1 MGEQKIGVQLVDWG
15 KVAWKRKHIIGGILV
30 GCTVISVGIA
40 FLLPKQYSSTTL
52 VQTRSASLNDNKA
65 AMASA
70 LGMDT
75 GFSTTLSYMELMKSR
90 TVLDPIIDDLPWE
103 KPEDKPDA
111 KNFAKKYLD
120 INNTKNTNL
129 IEVTAKA
136 KSPEDAQKISQSVVD
151 NFLAMQTNQSQQTQS
166 LLVAFLNNRIDEAK
180 EESDNASQKLA
191 DFSRE
196 HKIYSPDDQIKQA
209 ITQVAAYD
217 KTLADLE
224 SQEQAAQA
232 QYDVASNKLG
242 KQVSGSKAY
251 NINDNSTVQGIR
263 TQIVTKEVELAGLR
277 QKYTDNHPAV
287 VAAQRQLNQLQNAL
301 TNEVNAVVESNATSL
316 NTTQMELLKTQ
327 AVSEATS
334 SAAQASIEAIKSKKN
349 DLEHS
354 LDDYPDEM
362 VTYLELKSDFEI
374 KKNIYTNLVQQ
385 CEQSKIK
392 EAMEFMDIQIVDPA
406 NLPDEDKPSGP
417 NKALITFLGLLVG
430 IVVSVIYSLI
440 DYKRNSI

>member
-1 MGEQKIGVQLVDWG
+1 
-15 KVAWKRKHIIGGILV
+15 
-30 GCTVISVGIA
+30 
-40 FLLPKQYSSTTL
+40 
-52 VQTRSASLNDNKA
+52 
-65 AMASA
+65 MASA

-103 KPEDKPDA
+103 KPENKPNA

-166 LLVAFLNNRIDEAK
+166 LLVTFLNNRIDEAK

-334 SAAQASIEAIKSKKN
+334 SAARASIEAIKSKKN
-349 DLEHS
+349 ELEHS

-392 EAMEFMDIQIVDPA
+392 EAMESMDIQIVDPA

-417 NKALITFLGLLVG
+417 NKALITCLGLLVG

-440 DYKRNSI
+440 DYKCNSI

>member
-1 MGEQKIGVQLVDWG
+1 MGEQKIGVQLVDLG

-392 EAMEFMDIQIVDPA
+392 EAMESMDIQIVDPA